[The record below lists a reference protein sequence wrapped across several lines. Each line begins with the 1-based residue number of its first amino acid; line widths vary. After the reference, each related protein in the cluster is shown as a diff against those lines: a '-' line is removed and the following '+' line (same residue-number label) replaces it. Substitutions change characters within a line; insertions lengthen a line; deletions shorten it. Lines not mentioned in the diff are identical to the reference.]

1 MLPDF
6 FIQELQKD
14 YGADAVEA
22 VRSGVSERRVTS
34 LRVNTLLS
42 SADEVCAVLTE
53 AGIDFQPVP
62 WFADA
67 FVLPNA
73 QVSDLWELDIYKQGK
88 IYLQSLSSVLPALA
102 IAPQAG
108 EDVLDMCAAPGGKTT
123 LMAALR
129 GGGRGITACELHAPR
144 AEKLQHNLQKQGVT
158 NVNVM
163 CTDARRLDSWFSFD
177 KVLLDAPCS
186 GSGTIWMDDPKLEKR
201 FNTGLLAKV
210 RKQQTALLSKAL
222 EVVKP
227 GGYLLY
233 STCSVLKCENEEQVN
248 AALKKASKNG
258 SYKFVPL
265 KLAGAEFAD
274 ATQMGESGAAT
285 CADVI
290 PTLPSTIDEALTVC
304 PTRYY
309 EGFFA
314 CKIMRI
320 S

>member
-6 FIQELQKD
+6 FIQELEKD

-42 SADEVCAVLTE
+42 SADEVCSALTE
-53 AGIDFQPVP
+53 AGVEFQPVP

-73 QVSDLWELDIYKQGK
+73 QVRDLWDLDIYKQGK
-88 IYLQSLSSVLPALA
+88 IYLQSLSSMLPALA

-129 GGGRGITACELHAPR
+129 GGGRGITACELHTPR

-186 GSGTIWMDDPKLEKR
+186 GSGTIWRDDSKLEKR
-201 FNTGLLAKV
+201 FNPGLLAKV

-248 AALKKASKNG
+248 AALNKASKNG

-285 CADVI
+285 CVDVI

-304 PTRYY
+304 PTHNY